1 MLTRIF
7 RVLHLI
13 ENSLLIAA
21 LVTML
26 AMAVMQIIMRNFM
39 DAGFLWAE
47 SFQRILVLWVAIL
60 GALVAT
66 RERHHINI
74 DALTRFLSSRGR
86 RIVNL
91 VNNVLAGIICA
102 IVAWYS
108 VEFIS
113 YEYQDETIAFAN
125 VPTWLCQSILPIG
138 FTGMSIRFLVSGFQ
152 GIPD

>member
-1 MLTRIF
+1 MLTRVL

-13 ENSLLIAA
+13 ENSLLVAA
-21 LVTML
+21 LITML
-26 AMAVMQIIMRNFM
+26 SMAVMQIIMRNFM
-39 DAGFLWAE
+39 DTGFLWAE
-47 SFQRILVLWVAIL
+47 SFQRILVLWVAML

-66 RERHHINI
+66 REHHHINI
-74 DALTRFLSSRGR
+74 DALARYLSARGR

-102 IVAWYS
+102 IVAWYA
-108 VEFIS
+108 VEFVS

-138 FTGMSIRFLVSGFQ
+138 FAGMSIRFLTSGFK
-152 GIPD
+152 GMPD